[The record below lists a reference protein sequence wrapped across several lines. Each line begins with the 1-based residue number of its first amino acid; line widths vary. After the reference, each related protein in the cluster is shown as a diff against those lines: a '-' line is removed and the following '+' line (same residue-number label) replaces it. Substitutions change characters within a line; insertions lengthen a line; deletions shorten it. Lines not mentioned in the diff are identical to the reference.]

1 MAKQDDRNRDAA
13 VDAVDQLYSRI
24 EELEKELSSLQDR
37 YDELEKKCDS
47 LEDEIIDLMAR
58 EE

>member
-37 YDELEKKCDS
+37 YDELEKKCVS

>member
-24 EELEKELSSLQDR
+24 EELEKE
-37 YDELEKKCDS
+37 Y
-47 LEDEIIDLMAR
+47 EDYRDCY
-58 EE
+58 